1 MNELTLRKLEYEK
14 IVGLLSNE
22 CSSFLG
28 QKVAESLQP
37 SVDAEEIVSWQQ
49 ETTEGVLVRRYE
61 PNIPLGG
68 IADVSRQLRKAEIG
82 GMLEPDEFLQLLDV
96 LKSAKRLN
104 HFFCSP

>member
-14 IVGLLSNE
+14 IIGLLSNE

-28 QKVAESLQP
+28 QKLAENLQP
-37 SVDAEEIVSWQQ
+37 SIDAEEIASWQQ

-68 IADVSRQLRKAEIG
+68 IVDVSRQLRKAEIG
-82 GMLEPDEFLQLLDV
+82 GMLEPDEFLQLLV
-96 LKSAKRLN
+96 VALL
-104 HFFCSP
+104 FEFQG